1 MYPFKVCLI
10 QMNKRTI
17 MITIILLFA
26 VAAVFGLTLLVPV
39 LQGQSPKRAF
49 VFIHGG
55 IAATALVLLVLEFMK
70 AGNTVPQISVI
81 LFVAAAL
88 GGLILVTRDLQK
100 KPIPKG
106 LALIHASAAVIAFL
120 ILLFA
125 VL

>member
-1 MYPFKVCLI
+1 
-10 QMNKRTI
+10 

-39 LQGQSPKRAF
+39 LQGQTPKRAF

-55 IAATALVLLVLEFMK
+55 IAAIALVMLLLEFMTE
-70 AGNTVPQISVI
+70 GNTVPQISVI

-88 GGLILVTRDLQK
+88 GGFFLFARDMQK

-106 LALIHASAAVIAFL
+106 LALVHAGAAVIAFL